1 MSKEDY
7 RVSGL
12 YAGSDVLV
20 TKEIQQVIDRCRD
33 NGGGRVLIPEGEYH
47 IASLMLYSDITLY
60 LEAGAKLIG
69 STDWQDYTDFH
80 VPSTLAYHHS
90 QRIIDAWNLPP
101 HYFNAMITA
110 VEARNVAIIGE
121 EGSEINGADCFD
133 PNGEEKFRGPM
144 GIVMCKC
151 SEITLRGYKFVDSAN
166 WSHQLDSCVNVQ
178 IDHVTVLAG
187 HDGFNVHHCTNVCIE
202 DCEIKTGD
210 DCIAGYDARN
220 VYVRNC
226 YMNTSC
232 NAFRFGG
239 VNLTVEKC
247 TVEGPG
253 IYPHRV
259 SGRHNLLY
267 AFEYYSLQDDDIREN
282 SGNWKI
288 CDCSFR
294 NIDGFIH
301 YVFGDIKEHQTN
313 RPMEHMLVENCEIS
327 GLLKTSAYKGV
338 ENTQGSIVFS
348 NVSIGFRK
356 EAETN
361 VFLEINDWVKADMRH
376 VKKEQDS
383 LILVKKTGRRNEA
396 V

>member
-1 MSKEDY
+1 MQKRDY
-7 RVSGL
+7 FLPKMQMEQGR
-12 YAGSDVLV
+12 LV
-20 TKEIQQVIDRCRD
+20 TDEIQQVIDTCRD
-33 NGGGRVLIPEGEYH
+33 NGGGRVIIPKGEYP
-47 IASLMLYSDITLY
+47 IASLMLYSGITLY
-60 LEAGAKLIG
+60 LEAGTKLVG
-69 STDWQDYTDFH
+69 SANWQDYTNFH

-90 QRIIDAWNLPP
+90 RRVIDLWNLPP

-110 VEARNVAIIGE
+110 VEAENVAIIGE
-121 EGSEINGADCFD
+121 EGSEINGSDCFD

-151 SEITLRGYKFVDSAN
+151 SGITLRGYTFADSAN
-166 WSHQLDSCVNVQ
+166 WSHQLDSCKNVQ

-187 HDGFNVHHCTNVCIE
+187 HDGFNLHHCTNVCIE
-202 DCEIKTGD
+202 ECQIKTGD

-220 VYVRNC
+220 VFIKNC

-239 VNLTVEKC
+239 VNLMVEKC
-247 TVEGPG
+247 VVEGPG

-288 CDCSFR
+288 SECKFR

-301 YVFGDIKEHQTN
+301 YVFGDEKEHQTN
-313 RPMEHMLVENCEIS
+313 RPMEHVLVENSEIT
-327 GLLKTSAYKGV
+327 GLLKTSEYKGP
-338 ENTQGSIVFS
+338 EGTSGSIVFS
-348 NVSIGFRK
+348 KVTIGFRE
-356 EAETN
+356 EAKTN
-361 VFLEINDWVKADMRH
+361 VFLETNGQVRADMLH
-376 VKKEQDS
+376 VTGEQEGLLAVKKVEKES
-383 LILVKKTGRRNEA
+383 E
-396 V
+396 

>member
-1 MSKEDY
+1 MIKRDY
-7 RVSGL
+7 RIPEKLSGS
-12 YAGSDVLV
+12 GRLV
-20 TKEIQQVIDRCRD
+20 TKEIQQVIDECRD
-33 NGGGRVLIPEGEYH
+33 NGGGRVVIPRGEYH

-60 LEAGAKLIG
+60 LESGAKLTG

-80 VPSTLAYHHS
+80 VPSTLAYRHS
-90 QRIIDAWNLPP
+90 RRVIDAWNLPP

-110 VEARNVAIIGE
+110 VEAENVAIVGE
-121 EGSEINGADCFD
+121 EGSEINGSDCFD

-144 GIVMCKC
+144 GIVMCRC
-151 SEITLRGYKFVDSAN
+151 SDVTLRGYTFADSAN
-166 WSHQLDSCVNVQ
+166 WSHQLDSCFNVR

-202 DCEIKTGD
+202 DCQIKTGD

-220 VYVRNC
+220 IYIRNC

-239 VNLTVEKC
+239 VNLTVERC

-288 CDCSFR
+288 SDCKFR
-294 NIDGFIH
+294 NADGFIH
-301 YVFGDIKEHQTN
+301 YVFGDEREHQTN
-313 RPMEHMLVENCEIS
+313 RPMEHVLVENCEIT
-327 GLLKTSAYKGV
+327 GLLKTSEYKGT
-338 ENTQGSIVFS
+338 EKTRGSIVFS
-348 NVSIGFRK
+348 NVSVGFRE
-356 EAETN
+356 EAETT
-361 VFLEINDWVKADMRH
+361 VFLEVDDTVRADMAGVR
-376 VKKEQDS
+376 KEQES
-383 LILVKKTGRRNEA
+383 VVLVREAKKGGNR
-396 V
+396 